1 MILCLIVVVIFAP
14 VAATNA
20 YANEQATQALLVIG
34 VGMGIWWLIYGREDY
49 TDNYLPDQEQDRAV
63 EKHLD
68 RLHAVSF
75 TGPES
80 QGRAEQQGQAGT
92 NAGVTY
98 TLFEW

>member
-20 YANEQATQALLVIG
+20 YADAEIILIG
-34 VGMGIWWLIYGREDY
+34 SLAAGAACYLIFCRGPAKD
-49 TDNYLPDQEQDRAV
+49 YLPDQAQDRAL

-80 QGRAEQQGQAGT
+80 QGRAEQQGHAGT